1 MFTWIASYVSIFPQ
15 RFTFSSAGRLRAL
28 TIWVLQPSVSD
39 SAVLKLSNSSLWNC
53 SLSFY
58 HVVLWGSNPEQGAH
72 NAPILFLSL
81 DTNLQPLS
89 QVRLSASLLS
99 LSANPSGMSRCLQ
112 EKSSST
118 HARAH
123 LLGPLSSL
131 DGNSSLYCLSLVCP
145 SRHCS
150 HFSSC
155 SNCSQQGVWLEL
167 PVLHHQEWR
176 SYFHFTGEELENW
189 HKELS
194 LNKFK
199 AEL

>member
-1 MFTWIASYVSIFPQ
+1 MWSCEVPIQNKGLTMPPSYFCPW
-15 RFTFSSAGRLRAL
+15 T
-28 TIWVLQPSVSD
+28 
-39 SAVLKLSNSSLWNC
+39 
-53 SLSFY
+53 
-58 HVVLWGSNPEQGAH
+58 
-72 NAPILFLSL
+72 PIP
-81 DTNLQPLS
+81 QPLS

-131 DGNSSLYCLSLVCP
+131 GGNSSLYCLSLVCP
-145 SRHCS
+145 SRYCS

-167 PVLHHQEWR
+167 PVLHYQEWR
-176 SYFHFTGEELENW
+176 SYFRFTGEELENW